1 MLDEKKD
8 SSDDKTGFFRKKMKK
23 KMPYESAA
31 IFGVITSEKSF

>member
-1 MLDEKKD
+1 MLDEKRIRQMTKLA
-8 SSDDKTGFFRKKMKK
+8 FLRKKTKK

>member
-1 MLDEKKD
+1 MLDENWLFSKK
-8 SSDDKTGFFRKKMKK
+8 KKK

>member
-1 MLDEKKD
+1 MLDEKRIRQMTKLAF
-8 SSDDKTGFFRKKMKK
+8 SKKKRK

>member
-1 MLDEKKD
+1 MLDEKRIRQMTNWLF
-8 SSDDKTGFFRKKMKK
+8 SKKRE

>member
-1 MLDEKKD
+1 MLDEK
-8 SSDDKTGFFRKKMKK
+8 RIRQKK

>member
-1 MLDEKKD
+1 MLDEKRIRQMTKLA
-8 SSDDKTGFFRKKMKK
+8 FLKKEE